1 MYKVRGTRYEVRGMR
16 YKVQGAWYK
25 VQGTRYKVRG
35 TMYEARD
42 GGKPLFY
49 SDMLQLSDNWNMV
62 VTGHLVTCNL

>member
-1 MYKVRGTRYEVRGMR
+1 
-16 YKVQGAWYK
+16 
-25 VQGTRYKVRG
+25 
-35 TMYEARD
+35 MYEARD